1 MGSDHMYHLGFG
13 HGDFPEDSLP
23 RYALI
28 SGDPDRAK
36 LIADHSEVTLVKTL
50 SENRGLCSYLCLNA
64 DGRPFLSLTSGMGGP
79 SLSIVINELC
89 QLGCIDTVIRVGTCG
104 AVQPH
109 IKAGDIIVSIAA
121 VNHQGSARDIVGEG
135 YPCVADP
142 FLVVRLVETAERL
155 GLPCHHGITASTDTF
170 YEGQERT
177 ASSANKQLTRRNQGL
192 IDELRHLNVLNLE
205 MEAATLFAQA
215 NVYGFS
221 AGCVTAVLAERSEKG
236 EKPIG
241 AVKEKAVE
249 RAVQLALA
257 SMIESKD
264 EHIIEA

>member
-1 MGSDHMYHLGFG
+1 MSSDQMYHLGFG
-13 HGDFPEDSLP
+13 CSDLPEASLP

-28 SGDPDRAK
+28 SGDPERTK
-36 LIADHSEVTLVKTL
+36 LIAEHSEVTLVKTL
-50 SENRGLCSYLCLNA
+50 SKNRGLSSYLCLNA
-64 DGRPFLSLTSGMGGP
+64 DGSPFLSLTSGMGGP
-79 SLSIVINELC
+79 SLSIIINELC

-109 IKAGDIIVSIAA
+109 IQAGDIIISIAA

-142 FLVVRLVETAERL
+142 FLVVRLVETAKRL
-155 GLPCHHGITASTDTF
+155 ELPFHFGITASTDTF
-170 YEGQERT
+170 YEGQERI
-177 ASSANKQLTRRNQGL
+177 ASSANKHLIRRNQGL
-192 IDELRHLNVLNLE
+192 IEELRHLNVLNLE

-221 AGCVTAVLAERSEKG
+221 AGCVTAVLAERSEHG

-241 AVKEKAVE
+241 AVKQKAVE
-249 RAVQLALA
+249 NAIQLALF
-257 SMIESKD
+257 SMFQSNN
-264 EHIIEA
+264 EHII